1 MAPLRG
7 LIYRPPPAAG
17 YLTQVWVSIALGIAG
32 AYASLWAAVKIVRVR
47 LLMYGKPPN
56 LPTLLKWTRQA

>member
-7 LIYRPPPAAG
+7 LIYRPPPPAAG

-47 LLMYGKPPN
+47 LLM
-56 LPTLLKWTRQA
+56 

>member
-47 LLMYGKPPN
+47 LLM
-56 LPTLLKWTRQA
+56 